1 MNNMLKNDT
10 QKRGFTLAETL
21 ITITIIGVVMALMLR
36 AINRVNPDKDK
47 IQFIKTYHALESV
60 IADVIND
67 PKKYD
72 QAFYTDEELAEMT
85 ADSIHIDFRYKPYET
100 AKVTYID
107 DDGKEHTKGLDS
119 QTGKGTA
126 LTQDN
131 AICYFIADQVN
142 TIGVVN
148 CENNDGITIN
158 GKKVG
163 GANMRLSTGVCL
175 NNFYGV
181 DDNGFNNPVIDPN
194 CEGTGSNNAY
204 VIHIYKDGKM
214 TVPSKSACNSNGG
227 DCNTR
232 NQDKA
237 FEWMQNQTQLN
248 DKK

>member
-1 MNNMLKNDT
+1 MNNICNE
-10 QKRGFTLAETL
+10 KRAFTLAETL

-72 QAFYTDEELAEMT
+72 QSFYTDQEIADMT
-85 ADSIHIDFRYKPYET
+85 ADSLHIDFRYKPYET

-107 DDGKEHTKGLDS
+107 ASGNEQTKGIDS
-119 QTGKGTA
+119 VTGTGTA

-131 AICYFIADQVN
+131 AICYFIADHLN
-142 TIGVVN
+142 TVGGVN
-148 CENNDGITIN
+148 CENNNGININ
-158 GKKVG
+158 GTKV
-163 GANMRLSTGVCL
+163 TGVNIRLTNVVCF
-175 NNFYGV
+175 NIFYGI
-181 DDNGFNNPVIDPN
+181 DDKGFNNPVIDPN
-194 CEGTGSNNAY
+194 CEGTSSANAY

-214 TVPSKSACNSNGG
+214 TVPDKAACNSNGG
-227 DCNTR
+227 DCNNR

-237 FEWMQNQTQLN
+237 FAWMQNQTQMN